1 MRVRICVCGIATGC
15 NRNCT
20 DTACTCLGKGHGAA
34 GPCPCY
40 PCTAVKNRQATTQP
54 AWVLPRIA
62 VPLLPWKYSVLT
74 VPRNDFGVPR
84 RADTQLRGTSL
95 ARYNAVFCNIFI
107 GKSGTMQTK
116 GTEYL
121 VEGRQTLNLLRGLWP
136 RDRYRNDLMI
146 REVLECALLSKRPR
160 N

>member
-1 MRVRICVCGIATGC
+1 
-15 NRNCT
+15 
-20 DTACTCLGKGHGAA
+20 
-34 GPCPCY
+34 
-40 PCTAVKNRQATTQP
+40 
-54 AWVLPRIA
+54 
-62 VPLLPWKYSVLT
+62 
-74 VPRNDFGVPR
+74 
-84 RADTQLRGTSL
+84 
-95 ARYNAVFCNIFI
+95 
-107 GKSGTMQTK
+107 MQTK